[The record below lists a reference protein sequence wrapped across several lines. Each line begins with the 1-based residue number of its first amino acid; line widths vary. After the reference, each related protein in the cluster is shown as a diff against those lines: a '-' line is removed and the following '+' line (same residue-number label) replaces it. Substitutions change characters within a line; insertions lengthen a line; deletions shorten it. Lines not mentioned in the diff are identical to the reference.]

1 IKEQNNFAK
10 DFQLNQNFPNPFNPS
25 TTISYT
31 LVKANDVKLEVFN
44 AKGELV
50 RTLVSEKQ
58 NEGSHTSNWNGKD
71 ERRNTV
77 SSGVYFYKLTAGNY
91 TQTNKMILLK

>member
-1 IKEQNNFAK
+1 AK
-10 DFQLNQNFPNPFNPS
+10 
-25 TTISYT
+25 T
-31 LVKANDVKLEVFN
+31 NDVKLEVFN

-71 ERRNTV
+71 ESGKTV
-77 SSGVYFYKLTAGNY
+77 SSGIYFYKLTAGNY
-91 TQTNKMILLK
+91 TKTNKMILLK